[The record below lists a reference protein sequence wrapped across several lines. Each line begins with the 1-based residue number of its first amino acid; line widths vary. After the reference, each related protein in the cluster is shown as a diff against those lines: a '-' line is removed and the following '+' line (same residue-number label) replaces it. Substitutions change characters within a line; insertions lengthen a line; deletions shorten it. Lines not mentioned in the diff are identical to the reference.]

1 MSLCSELEN
10 MNTTI
15 NYFDFI
21 KEIFDDYIKYISNY
35 KNISNEYIKKITQL
49 QEKYGS
55 RLTGKEIDNTKY
67 KNIKTNHIYSITSA
81 IPKIIGKHLEN
92 LKLIMIGIDGQIE
105 NYNLII
111 KEKDILSSKIQLM
124 FEEATKDLLKKYKE
138 IEKLRDNFMES
149 MSNTEDIII
158 NYLKR
163 DNSSSLNDMK
173 NSISNSKKLE
183 KEYKKLIKAT
193 GCYEDT
199 FDSLYSSSVE
209 NIKKLASETSSQMK
223 DIIIDFIILLKNN
236 IKLQLSEIDVYLP
249 SLSELNEIKTLENII
264 EKSFKSDNKLMHV
277 SPDKYQLKIFQK
289 DDDDEDILSSHP
301 ILTIEDGF
309 EEMTLLKDENILS
322 VFKTLK
328 ENFDLIEDNNMNLKI
343 EEEKIKCL
351 QLTDKILELEL
362 GNTKLKKKNK
372 NKNNNNNNNIGPT
385 NEEIEEL
392 NKLLDIHHNRVVFL
406 QRLSEYRNKGKFELN
421 QKTFDLLCKLFN
433 TIVNTVKRDKDF
445 HSVKNVIILSQTYY
459 IKTDKKK
466 GKKYLQKNIQDNEIF
481 KSKKFWEEFLEF
493 SINREIVT
501 CVNNDVKNG
510 NILKENRREAE
521 DKMSN
526 IAFSQILPF
535 ADNMIEFGVDKNT
548 IQEVVFPKMTL
559 YKMSKDLIDTIK
571 SVIDS
576 KCI

>member
-81 IPKIIGKHLEN
+81 IPKIIGKHLES
-92 LKLIMIGIDGQIE
+92 LKLFIIRIDSQIE
-105 NYNLII
+105 NYNSII

-163 DNSSSLNDMK
+163 DNSASLNDMK

-183 KEYKKLIKAT
+183 KEYKKLIKST

-199 FDSLYSSSVE
+199 FDSLYISSIE
-209 NIKKLASETSSQMK
+209 NIKKLASETSNQMK
-223 DIIIDFIILLKNN
+223 NIIMDFIILLQNN
-236 IKLQLSEIDVYLP
+236 IKMQSSEIDMHLP
-249 SLSELNEIKTLENII
+249 ELSKSDEIKIMEETI
-264 EKSFKSDNKLMHV
+264 EKSFKKNNKLTHV
-277 SPDKYQLKIFQK
+277 KPDKYELKILK
-289 DDDDEDILSSHP
+289 KNENSDDYLSVNP
-301 ILTIEDGF
+301 IINIEDGF
-309 EEMTLLKDENILS
+309 EEMNIFKDENILS
-322 VFKTLK
+322 VFKTIKQNFELIDDHNMDLK
-328 ENFDLIEDNNMNLKI
+328 T

-351 QLTDKILELEL
+351 NLTDKILEFE
-362 GNTKLKKKNK
+362 NPTIKK
-372 NKNNNNNNNIGPT
+372 KNNNNINTISVEPTTKDIEDLNN
-385 NEEIEEL
+385 
-392 NKLLDIHHNRVVFL
+392 LLDKHHSRVVFL
-406 QRLSEYRNKGKFELN
+406 QKLSEYRNKGKFEIS
-421 QKTFDLLCKLFN
+421 QKTFDIFTKLFN
-433 TIVNTVKRDKDF
+433 TIINTVKRDNDF
-445 HSVKNVIILSQTYY
+445 HSVKNAIILSQTYY
-459 IKTDKKK
+459 IKTNDKN
-466 GKKYLQKNIQDNEIF
+466 GKKYLQKIIQHNELF
-481 KSKKFWEEFLEF
+481 KSKQFWEEFLEF
-493 SINREIVT
+493 SINREIVMSL
-501 CVNNDVKNG
+501 NNDVKTG
-510 NILKENRREAE
+510 NILKENRKETE

-526 IAFSQILPF
+526 IAFAQILPY
-535 ADNMIEFGVDKNT
+535 ADNMIEFGVEKEI
-548 IQEVVFPKMTL
+548 IQDVVFPKMAQ
-559 YKMSKDLIDTIK
+559 YKMSNELIETIK
-571 SVIDS
+571 SVVNS
-576 KCI
+576 K